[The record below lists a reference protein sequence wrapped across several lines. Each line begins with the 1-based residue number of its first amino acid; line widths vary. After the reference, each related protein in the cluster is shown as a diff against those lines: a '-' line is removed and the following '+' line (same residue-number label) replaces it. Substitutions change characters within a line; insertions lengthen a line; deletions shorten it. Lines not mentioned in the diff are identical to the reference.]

1 MQRYEGIQRP
11 FRRLIQLKREAARA
25 ACQQMR
31 AAGMLQADDARIEL
45 LSRAIA
51 LTLTYS
57 MNFDNL
63 LSSREESDAQPIYDG
78 VLQVAALVA
87 PYLGEQQTAFMDAA
101 LAQAAD
107 PPQPETGH
115 TAWTHPASP
124 PACASAGRSHS
135 RCSPHC
141 RWCLPPHASGCCAGR
156 SGCR

>member
-1 MQRYEGIQRP
+1 VPIDEYGYYLVVVFEHLHAYRFLYRNISLIMQRYEGIQRP

-101 LAQAAD
+101 LALGA
-107 PPQPETGH
+107 GSR
-115 TAWTHPASP
+115 PATI
-124 PACASAGRSHS
+124 
-135 RCSPHC
+135 
-141 RWCLPPHASGCCAGR
+141 
-156 SGCR
+156 